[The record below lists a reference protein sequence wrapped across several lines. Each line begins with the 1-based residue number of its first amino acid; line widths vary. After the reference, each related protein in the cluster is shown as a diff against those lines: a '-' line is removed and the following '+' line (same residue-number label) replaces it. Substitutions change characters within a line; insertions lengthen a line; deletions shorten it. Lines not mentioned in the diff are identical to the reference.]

1 MSFLALSARESSL
14 VQTFCESCVRL
25 DITHQSVHMARR
37 FVIQGC
43 PTLIRFM
50 GSNRVSEIRVRVR
63 ARVTKFR
70 VRANFRVSMLRVR
83 LIGLRLKLV
92 LR

>member
-1 MSFLALSARESSL
+1 MSFLALSARESSS

-43 PTLIRFM
+43 PTLNGT
-50 GSNRVSEIRVRVR
+50 GSGKLFTVCMATSLNYL
-63 ARVTKFR
+63 
-70 VRANFRVSMLRVR
+70 ANV
-83 LIGLRLKLV
+83 LV
-92 LR
+92 LTDSRE